1 MQIKAY
7 AWNSSK
13 DSILAFGNPDF
24 ASDEHRAVQA
34 CNRKTGA
41 AMPLIKRADVRNYL
55 ATRRQRAH
63 RRLSTSVP
71 VPTGTSENG
80 AVSTRPDFSR
90 SEPAIFAEDFFAEHS
105 PAITAYS
112 LAKHAADPGSS
123 QALAT
128 SKSAQA

>member
-34 CNRKTGA
+34 RNCSAGA
-41 AMPLIKRADVRNYL
+41 AMPLIKKIDVKNYL

-63 RRLSTSVP
+63 RGLSASVP
-71 VPTGTSENG
+71 DATGTSETG
-80 AVSTRPDFSR
+80 AGSIRPDLSR
-90 SEPAIFAEDFFAEHS
+90 EEPAIFAEDFFEEHS
-105 PAITAYS
+105 PDTPVDPS
-112 LAKHAADPGSS
+112 AKHTAIPVSS
-123 QALAT
+123 LTPAT
-128 SKSAQA
+128 SKSVQA